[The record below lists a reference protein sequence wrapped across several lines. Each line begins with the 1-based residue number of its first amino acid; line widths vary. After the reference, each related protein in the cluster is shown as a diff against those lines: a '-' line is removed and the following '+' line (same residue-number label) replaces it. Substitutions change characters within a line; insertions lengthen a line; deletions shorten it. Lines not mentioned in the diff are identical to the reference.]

1 MSRRCPTLSGVSD
14 QSPDTR
20 TPAEPAEAGLVSV
33 VIPARNAAATLGEQL
48 EALAA
53 QRTAR
58 PYEVVVADN
67 GSTDGTADVVR
78 SYQGRVPGLRVVDA
92 SHRAGANAARNAGVA
107 AARGEAVLLCDAD
120 DVVDPGW
127 LDALAGGLERAAG
140 VGGRLDRT
148 QLNPRFVALWGGPPE
163 DWGVSTSLGF
173 LRRPIGANAGFR
185 RAVWEELG
193 GFDEEYVRGGT
204 ETEFFWRLQLAGHEL
219 LDVPEALVHYR
230 VRADVRAMV
239 RQWYVWG
246 RQSPMLY
253 RDFRGRGMRWQAWRS
268 ARVLAWTFKLVPRAL
283 RGDRR
288 ARIDLYLHLAERA
301 GRVVGSA
308 KYRVLFL

>member
-1 MSRRCPTLSGVSD
+1 M
-14 QSPDTR
+14 
-20 TPAEPAEAGLVSV
+20 SV
-33 VIPARNAAATLGEQL
+33 VVPVRNGAATIGAQL

-53 QRTAR
+53 QSTDR

-67 GSTDGTADVVR
+67 GSTDATAAVVR
-78 SYQGRVPGLRVVDA
+78 SFEGRVPGLVLVDA

-107 AARGEAVLLCDAD
+107 VARGQAVLLCDAD

-127 LDALAGGLERAAG
+127 LESLAAGLERAAG

-148 QLNPRFVALWGGPPE
+148 QLNPRFAALWGRPPE
-163 DWGVSTSLGF
+163 DWGVSRSLDF
-173 LRRPIGANAGFR
+173 LERPIGANAGFR
-185 RAVWEELG
+185 RAVWEQLG

-204 ETEFFWRLQLAGHEL
+204 ETEFFWRLQLAGHRL
-219 LDVPEALVHYR
+219 VSVPEALVHYR
-230 VRADVRAMV
+230 VRADVRSMV

-253 RDFRGRGMRWQAWRS
+253 RDFRGRGMRWRPARS
-268 ARVLAWTFKLVPRAL
+268 ARRLLWTLALVPRGAYRD
-283 RGDRR
+283 RGM
-288 ARIDLYLHLAERA
+288 RIDLYLHLAEQV

-308 KYRVLFL
+308 RYRVLYL

>member
-1 MSRRCPTLSGVSD
+1 MAP
-14 QSPDTR
+14 
-20 TPAEPAEAGLVSV
+20 PAPGLVSV
-33 VIPARNAAATLGEQL
+33 VVPARNAARTIGEQL

-53 QRTAR
+53 QRTHR
-58 PYEVVVADN
+58 PFEVLVADN

-78 SYQGRVPGLRVVDA
+78 SFEGRAAAWQGLRVVDA
-92 SHRAGANAARNAGVA
+92 SHRAGANAARNAGTR

-127 LDALAGGLERAAG
+127 VEALAGGLDRAAG
-140 VGGRLDRT
+140 AGGRLDRT
-148 QLNPRFVALWGGPPE
+148 QLNPRFVELWGGPPE

-185 RAVWEELG
+185 RSVWEQLG

-204 ETEFFWRLQLAGHEL
+204 ETEFFWRLQLAGHTL
-219 LDVPEALVHYR
+219 LEVPEALVHYR

-253 RDFRGRGMRWQAWRS
+253 RDFRSRGMRWQPLRS
-268 ARVLAWTFKLVPRAL
+268 ARVLAWTLALVPRGAY
-283 RGDRR
+283 RDRR
-288 ARIDLYLHLAERA
+288 KRIDLYLHLAERA